1 MRIFGLKLFYIAA
14 MAMSG
19 LALPQAPAQANS
31 FPQRSIKIIVPF
43 PAGGWVDSTARIIG
57 EKLAEKYRQPV
68 LVENRTGAGGSIGAD
83 LAAKSAPDGYTVLCV
98 SPSHAILP
106 SILKNIGWDPNRDFR
121 AVQGIGEIATVIAVP
136 YDLPVK
142 NMGELMA
149 LAKKSGD
156 SPLSIG
162 SGGVGTSI
170 HLAGVLLAQQAGI
183 NLTHV
188 PYRGQPDAMADL
200 LAARIT
206 MMPIAASIAIPYI
219 KSKKL
224 RGLAVTGAARSALLP
239 DVPTVAETANL
250 PAYQA
255 STWTGLVVPK
265 EVPDAIVEQLSAD
278 IGEILHMP
286 DVQTKLQALGMDVKP
301 QDAQQFDTF
310 IAAETRKWE
319 EVIKRGNL
327 ALQ

>member
-1 MRIFGLKLFYIAA
+1 MGIFGSKLFYCLG
-14 MAMSG
+14 MVMLW
-19 LALPQAPAQANS
+19 LALPHFPAQAS
-31 FPQRSIKIIVPF
+31 SYPQRPIKIIVPF
-43 PAGGWVDSTARIIG
+43 PAGGWVDSTARIVG
-57 EKLAEKYRQPV
+57 EKLAEKYGQPV
-68 LVENRTGAGGSIGAD
+68 LVENKTGASGSIGTE
-83 LAAKSAPDGYTVLCV
+83 LAARSAPDGYTMLCV

-106 SILKNIGWDPNRDFR
+106 SILKNIGWNPNRDFR

-136 YDLPVK
+136 YDSSVTD
-142 NMGELMA
+142 MGGLIA

-156 SPLSIG
+156 KPLSIG

-170 HLAGVLLAQQAGI
+170 HLAGVLMAQQAGI

-200 LAARIT
+200 LSARIT

-224 RGLAVTGAARSALLP
+224 RGLATTGAAPSGLLP
-239 DVPTVAETANL
+239 EVPTVAEAASL
-250 PAYQA
+250 PGYQA
-255 STWTGLVVPK
+255 STWTGLVISK
-265 EVPDAIVEQLSAD
+265 GVPDAIVQQLSVD
-278 IGEILHMP
+278 IGDILHMP
-286 DVQTKLQALGMDVKP
+286 DVQAKFRALGMDVNP
-301 QDAQQFDTF
+301 QNSQVFDTF
-310 IAAETRKWE
+310 IAAETQKWE